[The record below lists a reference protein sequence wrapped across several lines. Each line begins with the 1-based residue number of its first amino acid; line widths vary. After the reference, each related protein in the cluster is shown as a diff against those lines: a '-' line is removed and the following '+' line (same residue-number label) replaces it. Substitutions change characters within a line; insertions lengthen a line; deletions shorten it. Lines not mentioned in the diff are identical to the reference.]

1 MSDLDG
7 KVRKLNRTKHWKK
20 FYKDR
25 AQKLTN
31 SDHNQTNADRT
42 REVTEIATT
51 AIGIRKE
58 QLQDDWPKLLIEIA
72 ASTAVPKLNL
82 PPKDVTDAAVMLFTC
97 RAMRRLGLDECA
109 TKAEIYQSACSVGG
123 VQETTLTDE
132 ILRHVESLT
141 IRYRDEARLTLMRE
155 LLTWFF
161 VQADVE
167 DASAGAKKVV
177 GVYKKLEAAGN
188 MAETFIAAHDNH
200 QKVLNHLVEEARNH
214 HISDLIP
221 PAIDATQ

>member
-7 KVRKLNRTKHWKK
+7 KVRKLNRTKHWRK

-25 AQKLTN
+25 AQKLKN
-31 SDHNQTNADRT
+31 SDHNLTNADRT
-42 REVTEIATT
+42 RELTRTATT
-51 AIGIRKE
+51 AIGIRKR
-58 QLQDDWPKLLIEIA
+58 QLQDDWPKLIEIA

-82 PPKDVTDAAVMLFTC
+82 PAKDITDAAVMLFTC
-97 RAMRRLGLDECA
+97 RTMRCLGLDECS
-109 TKAEIYQSACSVGG
+109 TKAKIYQSACSAGG

-132 ILRHVESLT
+132 ILRHVESLV

-155 LLTWFF
+155 LLTWLF

-188 MAETFIAAHDNH
+188 MAETFITAHENH
-200 QKVLNHLVEEARNH
+200 QRVLNHLEEEARNH